1 MKKIFILLVL
11 LGVMPLSLMAQDDDL
26 YFTPKK
32 TVETNSS
39 SQIKVKEKASYYCG
53 SNRDVDEYNRRG
65 KFSSYC
71 QKIGSDSLGND
82 IIEFHA
88 GNELYPDSSYVDTAY
103 IYPGSMQY
111 QVDDNDYYNC
121 RRMSR
126 FDGYYG
132 WYDPWMYGYY
142 GYSPYYCGRW
152 GWSEPWCY
160 SGYYG
165 WYDPWY
171 YGYDYG
177 YPYRYYGWDYPYYGG
192 WGGDYISHNVPRG
205 GHRQNFG
212 GSTGINGGRVSS
224 WANSGVHGRSFGSS
238 GTSRFGTSP
247 NGTRSYGSSNSV
259 SMPRSSFSRSNNNS
273 TYSNSR
279 SYTPSNSNSGNSF
292 SGGQSS
298 FGSGGGGGFS
308 SGGHS
313 SGGGGGHF
321 GGHR

>member
-111 QVDDNDYYNC
+111 QVDDNDGDAIKHGIADSFCFCFTLFGKETYRHGYHREDT
-121 RRMSR
+121 RR
-126 FDGYYG
+126 
-132 WYDPWMYGYY
+132 
-142 GYSPYYCGRW
+142 
-152 GWSEPWCY
+152 
-160 SGYYG
+160 
-165 WYDPWY
+165 
-171 YGYDYG
+171 
-177 YPYRYYGWDYPYYGG
+177 
-192 WGGDYISHNVPRG
+192 
-205 GHRQNFG
+205 
-212 GSTGINGGRVSS
+212 
-224 WANSGVHGRSFGSS
+224 
-238 GTSRFGTSP
+238 
-247 NGTRSYGSSNSV
+247 
-259 SMPRSSFSRSNNNS
+259 
-273 TYSNSR
+273 
-279 SYTPSNSNSGNSF
+279 
-292 SGGQSS
+292 
-298 FGSGGGGGFS
+298 
-308 SGGHS
+308 
-313 SGGGGGHF
+313 
-321 GGHR
+321 